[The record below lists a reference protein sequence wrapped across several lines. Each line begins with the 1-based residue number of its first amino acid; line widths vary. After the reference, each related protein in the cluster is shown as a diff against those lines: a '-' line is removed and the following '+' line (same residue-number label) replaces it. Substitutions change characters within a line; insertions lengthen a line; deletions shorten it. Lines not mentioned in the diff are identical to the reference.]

1 MAIKRAPLSVDEILQ
16 TQKQQKEE
24 SSKPKFLTKAER
36 QALALQRR
44 EEELREQRAREA
56 RDGEERE
63 RFEAAA
69 REVAQSSRG
78 GQQQGRGGYAAG
90 PGRNQYN
97 HNQYNQNLNQGQ
109 QAQYNDR
116 FGNHPQQQQ
125 QQPQAA
131 NRGRGG
137 GMAPPVAPR
146 GPRGSVP
153 SGPRGAAQAGGA
165 GGYTPSPLS
174 QPLQSSNTNNDH
186 HPPPLTTTTNI
197 INEQQQPQ
205 QPPIDRA
212 LPQAEL
218 EIIRAR
224 YLGSTSSASLDAR
237 KRRAAAASSSS
248 RGGRGG
254 GGGGGGDKKFV
265 FDWDEADDT
274 SVPSYDDLSTPSD
287 SGYRNG
293 RYPGHGQGAHGHRG
307 HGGAGT
313 VGTTFGGRLAGY
325 DEGGSF
331 RRGGASAAVVG
342 GGAGVAGA
350 GAAGGGGA
358 FAAGGGKA
366 GPGGGDKLV
375 GDYHADSLERRRA
388 ARSGIDD
395 RHWTE
400 KPLTEMKDR
409 DWRIFREDF
418 SIATRGGSIPHPL
431 RSWRESTIPPAILD
445 IVEEIGYKEPSPI
458 QRQAIPIGQSNR
470 DLIGIAQTGSGKTA
484 AFVIPMLEY
493 ISHLPGLTDEN
504 RHLGPY
510 ALIMA
515 PTRELAQQIEAETK
529 RFAIPLGYTTVSIV
543 GGRSVEEQQFNLR
556 NGAEIIIATPGRL
569 KDLIDRNM
577 LVLSQCRYVVMDE
590 ADRMVDLGFE
600 QDLTFIL
607 NAMPEDYEKPVDYV
621 EDVKEGPAMDP
632 EASTAAGRQG
642 QGEADRGWKGH
653 RVTTLFSAT
662 MPPIVERL
670 AKQYLRRPATVV
682 IGNAG
687 EAVDT
692 VEQRVEFIAG
702 GEDKKKAR
710 LQELLRSLGL
720 PPPMIVFVNEKKTAD
735 QVVRYVQAAGKRAT
749 TLHSGK
755 NQEQREAALQSLRD
769 GDVEVLVATDLAG
782 RGIDVPDV
790 TCVINWQMA
799 STIEKYVHRIGRTGR
814 AGKTG
819 LAITFLGP
827 QDEETMYDLKQELA
841 RSPLS
846 SVPNELAHHPAAR
859 QRITREMKRKRDDH
873 EE

>member
-1 MAIKRAPLSVDEILQ
+1 
-16 TQKQQKEE
+16 
-24 SSKPKFLTKAER
+24 
-36 QALALQRR
+36 
-44 EEELREQRAREA
+44 
-56 RDGEERE
+56 
-63 RFEAAA
+63 
-69 REVAQSSRG
+69 
-78 GQQQGRGGYAAG
+78 
-90 PGRNQYN
+90 
-97 HNQYNQNLNQGQ
+97 
-109 QAQYNDR
+109 
-116 FGNHPQQQQ
+116 
-125 QQPQAA
+125 
-131 NRGRGG
+131 
-137 GMAPPVAPR
+137 
-146 GPRGSVP
+146 
-153 SGPRGAAQAGGA
+153 
-165 GGYTPSPLS
+165 
-174 QPLQSSNTNNDH
+174 
-186 HPPPLTTTTNI
+186 
-197 INEQQQPQ
+197 
-205 QPPIDRA
+205 
-212 LPQAEL
+212 
-218 EIIRAR
+218 
-224 YLGSTSSASLDAR
+224 
-237 KRRAAAASSSS
+237 
-248 RGGRGG
+248 
-254 GGGGGGDKKFV
+254 
-265 FDWDEADDT
+265 
-274 SVPSYDDLSTPSD
+274 
-287 SGYRNG
+287 
-293 RYPGHGQGAHGHRG
+293 
-307 HGGAGT
+307 
-313 VGTTFGGRLAGY
+313 
-325 DEGGSF
+325 
-331 RRGGASAAVVG
+331 
-342 GGAGVAGA
+342 
-350 GAAGGGGA
+350 
-358 FAAGGGKA
+358 
-366 GPGGGDKLV
+366 
-375 GDYHADSLERRRA
+375 
-388 ARSGIDD
+388 
-395 RHWTE
+395 
-400 KPLTEMKDR
+400 MKDR

-493 ISHLPGLTDEN
+493 ISHLPGLTEEN

-529 RFAIPLGYTTVSIV
+529 RFAVPLGFTTVSIV

-569 KDLIDRNM
+569 KDLIDRNI

-632 EASTAAGRQG
+632 EGAAGRAG

-710 LQELLRSLGL
+710 LQELLRTLGL

-769 GDVEVLVATDLAG
+769 GDVEVLVATDLVSSSFLFACASLLLLML
-782 RGIDVPDV
+782 DVFTP
-790 TCVINWQMA
+790 
-799 STIEKYVHRIGRTGR
+799 GRTR
-814 AGKTG
+814 YRCPRRHVRHQ
-819 LAITFLGP
+819 LANGI
-827 QDEETMYDLKQELA
+827 
-841 RSPLS
+841 
-846 SVPNELAHHPAAR
+846 HH
-859 QRITREMKRKRDDH
+859 
-873 EE
+873 